1 VASSF
6 LVFRWLYK
14 GQLCHSLAFPFLRRY
29 LETPLVEL
37 AFIERLF
44 SVLKISRSILL
55 RGRRQHSFVYAPNG
69 KRGSISAFSSA
80 YFTTT
85 KHRQNLIYGI
95 VCKFLV
101 CTTKANQG
109 INRTFIQLARGVS
122 AQWLRPTMSFVG
134 CIKACYRI
142 R

>member
-1 VASSF
+1 MASSF
-6 LVFRWLYK
+6 HVFRRLYK

-29 LETPLVEL
+29 LETPLAEL
-37 AFIERLF
+37 AFIERSF
-44 SVLKISRSILL
+44 PVFKVPRSILL
-55 RGRRQHSFVYAPNG
+55 KSRRQHSFDHAPNG
-69 KRGSISAFSSA
+69 KRGSVSAFSSA
-80 YFTTT
+80 CFTTT
-85 KHRQNLIYGI
+85 KHRQNLVYGI

-122 AQWLRPTMSFVG
+122 AQWLRPTTSFVG

>member
-1 VASSF
+1 MF
-6 LVFRWLYK
+6 ILRYRLYK
-14 GQLCHSLAFPFLRRY
+14 GLLSHSLAFPFLRLY

-44 SVLKISRSILL
+44 SVLKVPRSILL

-69 KRGSISAFSSA
+69 KRGSVSAFSSA

-85 KHRQNLIYGI
+85 KHRQNLVRGI
-95 VCKFLV
+95 VRKFLV
-101 CTTKANQG
+101 CTTKANQAMNG
-109 INRTFIQLARGVS
+109 TFIQLGVGS
-122 AQWLRPTMSFVG
+122 VSRSFPCSLFGNG
-134 CIKACYRI
+134 CIKARYRI